1 MPSRTPRFESK
12 RPGQVFKMRVGD
24 RGFAF
29 AQYVLWTDDGPMF
42 RLYDTLVNGH
52 TSFEQIVGT
61 PSRFIVV
68 GGIPG
73 ALKAGWWTLAGRL
86 PVSSFTHPR
95 FRFTFARE
103 PGVHHDWKI
112 WDGKSEIFVGDLT
125 PELRSLEFRCGWS
138 PQALE
143 KRLLTG
149 RCFADDLL

>member
-1 MPSRTPRFESK
+1 MPSRTRFESK
-12 RPGQVFKMRVGD
+12 RPGQCFRIRVGD
-24 RGFAF
+24 KGFAF

-42 RLYDTLVNGH
+42 RLYDTVTNGEA
-52 TSFEQIVGT
+52 SIEQVVGT
-61 PSRFIVV
+61 PSRFVIV

-73 ALKAGWWTLAGRL
+73 ALKAGWWTFAGRL

-95 FRFTFARE
+95 FRFTFARK

-112 WDGKSEIFVGDLT
+112 WDGKSETFVGELA
-125 PELRSLEFRCGWS
+125 PELRTLEFRCGWS

-143 KRLLTG
+143 DRLLTG